1 MNDNVFQP
9 VTPALGWITD
19 LLAEAEIPFQVAGGV
34 AAAAYGVTRE
44 VNNIDLYIAA
54 EHVPQVMRLVGVERI
69 VHQPWRHR
77 DESWDL
83 ILLAVEYKGQRIEV
97 RVADVVRFRE
107 RATGK
112 WLDAAIDLDGSVP
125 VVIWGVEVP
134 VMPRAQLV
142 EYKHRLDRDIDR
154 QDLSE
159 LEKVD

>member
-1 MNDNVFQP
+1 M
-9 VTPALGWITD
+9 
-19 LLAEAEIPFQVAGGV
+19 
-34 AAAAYGVTRE
+34 
-44 VNNIDLYIAA
+44 
-54 EHVPQVMRLVGVERI
+54 
-69 VHQPWRHR
+69 
-77 DESWDL
+77 
-83 ILLAVEYKGQRIEV
+83 
-97 RVADVVRFRE
+97 ADVVRFRE